1 MSKEEEENGLAVFL
15 FSADSPNITLGPP
28 AISSNLYKNGNEL
41 MFIDKLIINAL
52 SEDSTPLIGLAFDIK
67 ILIIAILTVSLL
79 SGSFFKCIMYIYVYN
94 SNKQNRGWMH
104 RPINVLTVTSAIIHH
119 FTHFWMWIWYIVE
132 LMDDTPVSESVGS
145 FQCTM
150 NQWIGL
156 FGLGYLTVGSLGTAV
171 YRVFY
176 LKHEEWVKYVVGEKT
191 LLLIVLSFSFT
202 LCGILVFLYDLET
215 NSHRFGRNMCQG
227 ISGTHAQILIDYELS
242 HGKMLITST
251 YIQKTVVSIVLGM
264 QCTEL
269 AIYIWFFR
277 LRYKNDNGN
286 IKKVL
291 TEDVIRARNMK
302 NVGAFLGQAYGFLT
316 EYVFALTTLIIIFV
330 AGDQTNDL
338 KAISNIAKFVDFG
351 LVSAVE
357 VFTSPVLRGYLLYLF
372 KKK

>member
-1 MSKEEEENGLAVFL
+1 MLDEEDKVIPFL
-15 FSADSPNITLGPP
+15 LSSDLSTNITLAQPTINPYMNEKG
-28 AISSNLYKNGNEL
+28 NGVTY
-41 MFIDKLIINAL
+41 IDQLIINTL
-52 SEDSTPLIGLAFDIK
+52 SNDGIPLASLAFDIK
-67 ILIIAILTVSLL
+67 IIIIAILTVSLL
-79 SGSFFKCIMYIYVYN
+79 SGSFFKCIMYLYVFA
-94 SNKQNRGWMH
+94 SNKQNHGWMH

-132 LMDDTPVSESVGS
+132 MMDDTPVSESVGS
-145 FQCTM
+145 FQCTI
-150 NQWIGL
+150 NQWVGL
-156 FGLGYLTVGSLGTAV
+156 FGLGYLTVGSLGLAV
-171 YRVFY
+171 YRVLY
-176 LKHEEWVKYVVGEKT
+176 IKHEEWVKYVIGEKT
-191 LLLIVLSFSFT
+191 LLLTVLTISFT

-215 NSHRFGRNMCQG
+215 NSHRFGRNMCHG

-242 HGKMLITST
+242 HGQGLLTTT
-251 YIQKTVVSIVLGM
+251 YIQKTVVSIALGM

-302 NVGAFLGQAYGFLT
+302 NVGTFLGQAYAFLT
-316 EYVFALTTLIIIFV
+316 EYVFALTTLIVIFI
-330 AGDQTNDL
+330 AGDQTNYL

-357 VFTSPVLRGYLLYLF
+357 VFTSPALRGYLKYLF
-372 KKK
+372 KKN